1 MSSVRSV
8 TVVSAAMGEGNWRCM
23 EQVEGHDVADL
34 EPGVA
39 VDARTKADSVRSEA
53 SVRCMRGDAGGTY
66 SLTLYEGL

>member
-1 MSSVRSV
+1 
-8 TVVSAAMGEGNWRCM
+8 M